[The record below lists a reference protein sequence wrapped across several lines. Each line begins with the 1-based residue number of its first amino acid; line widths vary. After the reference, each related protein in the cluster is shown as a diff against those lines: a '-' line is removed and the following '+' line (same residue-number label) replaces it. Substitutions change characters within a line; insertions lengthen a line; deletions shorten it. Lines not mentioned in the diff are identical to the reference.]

1 MTWLSLDFY
10 GIPLRN
16 WAIAAGVLAGI
27 TLFAWALRR
36 LLRAKLSKAR
46 ETENEIDDLLLD
58 LVMRTRIWL
67 VLLVAMAAAV
77 DPLELPVRLVKLIR
91 SISMIAGTVQA
102 GLWGIGFIDFW
113 LGRYRRRRLET
124 DPAAVTTI
132 SAFGVLGKIALW
144 IVLLVVVLGNLGFEV
159 TGLVT
164 GLGIGGVAVA
174 LATQNI
180 LGDLFSSLSIVI
192 DKPFVIGDY
201 IAVGTDMGTVE
212 KIGLK
217 TTRVRSLSGE
227 QLIFSN
233 SDLLQSRVR
242 NFKRMMERRV
252 VFRFGVLYSTPPA
265 LLERI
270 PQVVREAVESQADT
284 RFDRSH
290 FVAFGDSSLDFETV
304 YWMLVPDY
312 NRYMDVHQQVNL
324 QILRKVT
331 ELGAGFAFPTRT
343 LHVETLPASAPR
355 EPSA

>member
-1 MTWLSLDFY
+1 MAFDFT
-10 GIPLRN
+10 GIPLRD
-16 WAIAAGVLAGI
+16 WAVAAGVLAGI
-27 TLFAWALRR
+27 TLFVWALRR
-36 LLRAKLSKAR
+36 LLKARLSKAR
-46 ETENEIDDLLLD
+46 ETDSEFDDLLLD

-67 VLLVAMAAAV
+67 VLLMALAAAI
-77 DPLELPVRLVKLIR
+77 DPLDLPPRLVKLVHSLAI
-91 SISMIAGTVQA
+91 IAGTLQA
-102 GLWGIGFIDFW
+102 GFWGIGFIDFW

-124 DPAAVTTI
+124 DPSAVTTI

-144 IVLLVVVLGNLGFEV
+144 ILLLVVVLGNLGFEV
-159 TGLVT
+159 TGLIT

-201 IAVGTDMGTVE
+201 IAVGTDSGTVE

-242 NFKRMMERRV
+242 NYKRMMERRV
-252 VFRFGVLYSTPPA
+252 IFRFGVLYSTPPA
-265 LLERI
+265 LLERVPSI
-270 PQVVREAVESQADT
+270 VREAVESQSDT

-290 FVAFGDSSLDFETV
+290 FIAFSDSSLDFETV

-324 QILRKVT
+324 QILRRLT
-331 ELGAGFAFPTRT
+331 ELGVGFAFPTRT
-343 LHVETLPASAPR
+343 LHVETMPSGGTT
-355 EPSA
+355 EPSASR